1 MFTLIVAVIVIGVL
15 VFVHEL
21 GHFALAKWNRVRVEK
36 FSLGF
41 GPKLLGITRGGT
53 EYLISAVPLGGY
65 VKMAGEEPGEEKTG
79 AKGKSVSPWVV
90 ELLAKVA
97 KGEKVAVAPAVWEKG
112 NGKARRAFKA
122 DAANA
127 GHVLR
132 AKAFKNGSAIVA
144 YVVTRELD
152 V

>member
-1 MFTLIVAVIVIGVL
+1 MTNETAN
-15 VFVHEL
+15 VFVDL
-21 GHFALAKWNRVRVEK
+21 SALIA
-36 FSLGF
+36 
-41 GPKLLGITRGGT
+41 
-53 EYLISAVPLGGY
+53 
-65 VKMAGEEPGEEKTG
+65 AGAAEAKTG

-90 ELLAKVA
+90 EMLAKVA
-97 KGEKVAVAPAVWEKG
+97 KGEKVAIAPAVWEKG

-122 DAANA
+122 DAANV

-132 AKAFKNGSAIVA
+132 AKMFKNGSAVVA

>member
-1 MFTLIVAVIVIGVL
+1 MTNETAN
-15 VFVHEL
+15 VFVDL
-21 GHFALAKWNRVRVEK
+21 AALIAA
-36 FSLGF
+36 GA
-41 GPKLLGITRGGT
+41 T
-53 EYLISAVPLGGY
+53 ES
-65 VKMAGEEPGEEKTG
+65 KTG

-90 ELLAKVA
+90 EMLAKVA

-132 AKAFKNGSAIVA
+132 AKAYKNGSAIVA